1 VTTTGKSD
9 TYGNLDRMPP
19 SEHFCSDLP
28 GMVLR
33 LAGEAG
39 QVSLARSADTA
50 GARACVDQHVCEIRD
65 ALTRQGG
72 KLTPAALLSYVQGFM
87 EAAIARGW
95 WPPHRRAHARDA
107 NVFDDGFFDDVMLGD
122 GFIGGGLFSGDSM
135 FSGDGPAGDG
145 FTGGGLAGD
154 GLASDS
160 GASFGE
166 FDGLPG
172 ERDSLLDWESLR
184 LAAVCRMLIEAQGLG
199 I

>member
-1 VTTTGKSD
+1 
-9 TYGNLDRMPP
+9 
-19 SEHFCSDLP
+19 
-28 GMVLR
+28 MVLR

-39 QVSLARSADTA
+39 QVSLARSADAA

-72 KLTPAALLSYVQGFM
+72 KLTPAALLSYAQGFM

-107 NVFDDGFFDDVMLGD
+107 SVFDDGFFDDVMLGD
-122 GFIGGGLFSGDSM
+122 GFVGFSSEH
-135 FSGDGPAGDG
+135 
-145 FTGGGLAGD
+145 
-154 GLASDS
+154 DS

>member
-1 VTTTGKSD
+1 
-9 TYGNLDRMPP
+9 MPY
-19 SEHFCSDLP
+19 SEWLCSDLS

-50 GARACVDQHVCEIRD
+50 RARASVDQHVCEIRD

-72 KLTPAALLSYVQGFM
+72 KLTPAALLSYAQGFM

-95 WPPHRRAHARDA
+95 WPPHRRARARNA
-107 NVFDDGFFDDVMLGD
+107 SVFDDGFFDDVLLGD
-122 GFIGGGLFSGDSM
+122 SLIGDS
-135 FSGDGPAGDG
+135 
-145 FTGGGLAGD
+145 LIGD
-154 GLASDS
+154 GLIGGSLIGNSLVGDYD
-160 GASFGE
+160 GSFGE
-166 FDGLPG
+166 RDTLHG
-172 ERDSLLDWESLR
+172 EHDSLLDWESLR